1 MSATI
6 LKKVRVL
13 SGTGTTGIQQV
24 IIYANVT
31 GPTGTIE
38 QCTQLSGFTGPTGTF
53 KNVQK
58 SNADGATGTLK
69 KITIAG
75 YSAPS

>member
-1 MSATI
+1 MS
-6 LKKVRVL
+6 KNVRVL
-13 SGTGTTGIQQV
+13 SGTGTSGIEQV

-53 KNVQK
+53 KNVQNA
-58 SNADGATGTLK
+58 NADGPTGTLK
-69 KITIAG
+69 KICISG
-75 YSAPS
+75 YTSPA

>member
-1 MSATI
+1 MTT
-6 LKKVRVL
+6 LKNIRVL
-13 SGTGTTGIQQV
+13 AGTGATGVQQV
-24 IIYANVT
+24 VIYANAT

-38 QCTQLSGFTGPTGTF
+38 QCTQMSGFTGPTGTF

-69 KITIAG
+69 KIIIAG

>member
-1 MSATI
+1 MST
-6 LKKVRVL
+6 LKNVRVL
-13 SGTGTTGIQQV
+13 AGTGATGIQQV
-24 IIYANVT
+24 VIYANAT

-58 SNADGATGTLK
+58 SNVDGPTGALK
-69 KITIAG
+69 KIVIAG
-75 YSAPS
+75 YSAPA